1 MKHKAYIYTFLS
13 RFLILFLN
21 FGIVIYSTNIW
32 GSVGKGIITIVTAD
46 LAIITFFTNIFT
58 GSSVSYFAS
67 KYKQEQILGYAYLWS
82 LVIGVTVPIIVG
94 LIHDNDYMHFLVPL
108 SVFSALLT
116 ANINLFVGRQNIKMF
131 NLYTIL
137 QLAVHILLILMY
149 VYLFNLKSVDT
160 YFISQITCFAILF
173 IISTIQLLKGLDI
186 SNFSFSKITRN
197 GLFHYGWKTQLSAF
211 FQFLNN
217 RLSFYFIEY
226 FRGIAS
232 VGIFSIGV
240 ALSEAIWTVSR
251 SLAVVLY
258 ADVVNSKDP
267 HNAILQTKLSI
278 KISFLVTLV
287 CIIIVLLIPAQLY
300 VLIFGK
306 DFSETKKI
314 IMLLSPG
321 ILAIAVSNIVGF
333 YFAGINKL
341 KILNIKSIVG
351 LIFTIVTSIF
361 LIPKWGI
368 VGACIVTSV
377 SYCLSSGLLLW
388 QFNKLSQFHWSD
400 FFISKSEVHLIL
412 TKLKIKK

>member
-1 MKHKAYIYTFLS
+1 MKHKAHIYTFLS
-13 RFLILFLN
+13 RFLILILN
-21 FGIVIYSTNIW
+21 FGIVIYSTNLW

-46 LAIITFFTNIFT
+46 LAIISFFTSIFT

-82 LVIGVTVPIIVG
+82 IIIGITVPLIIG
-94 LIHDNDYMHFLVPL
+94 LMHGLDYLHFLIPL
-108 SVFSALLT
+108 SILSALLT
-116 ANINLFVGRQNIKMF
+116 SNINMFIGKQNIKMF

-137 QLAVHILLILMY
+137 QLAVHILCILAY
-149 VYLFNLKSVDT
+149 VYIFKITSVAA
-160 YFISQITCFAILF
+160 YFIAQITCYIILY
-173 IISTIQLLKGLDI
+173 IISTFQLVKDLKF
-186 SNFSFSKITRN
+186 SNFKFSKNIRN
-197 GLFHYGWKTQLSAF
+197 GLFDYGWKSQLSAF
-211 FQFLNN
+211 LQFLNN

-251 SLAVVLY
+251 SLALVLY

-278 KISFLVTLV
+278 KISFLVTLL

-341 KILNIKSIVG
+341 RILNIKSILG
-351 LIFTIVTSIF
+351 LTFTLITSTF

-368 VGACIVTSV
+368 IGACIVTSI
-377 SYCLSSGLLLW
+377 SYCLSSALLMW
-388 QFNKLSQFHWSD
+388 HFNKLSKFHLND
-400 FFISKSEVHLIL
+400 FFISKSEINVVLQ
-412 TKLKIKK
+412 KLKIKK